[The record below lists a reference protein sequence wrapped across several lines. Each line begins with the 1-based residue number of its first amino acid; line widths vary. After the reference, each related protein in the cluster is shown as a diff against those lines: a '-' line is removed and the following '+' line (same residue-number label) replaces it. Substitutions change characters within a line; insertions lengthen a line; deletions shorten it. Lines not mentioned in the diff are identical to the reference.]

1 MELGVSLE
9 AMILRQAEQAEATT
23 SGTKSFDCPVCRDSG
38 WVWNEQGRYVTP
50 CACEER
56 KKQTRRLEAS
66 GLSEAI
72 KAQTFDSY
80 VASEPWQRKSLDMV
94 KKWTQ
99 DVLDGGKGW
108 LFCGGAVGSGKTHL
122 CTAACGELLDAGFG
136 VRYMLWTEEARQL
149 KACVTDEEAFDELIY
164 PLQQA
169 RVLYIDDLFKVDRGS
184 KVGDIRT
191 ADIKVAFELL
201 DARYRANRPTI
212 ISTEWLLEELLQLDE
227 GTFSRVYQR
236 SKGYKV
242 QIARQD
248 GRNWRLME
256 GGTT

>member
-1 MELGVSLE
+1 MELGVNLE
-9 AMILRQAEQAEATT
+9 TMALRQAGATT
-23 SGTKSFDCPVCRDSG
+23 SETKSFDCPACRDSG
-38 WVWNEQGRYVTP
+38 WVWNEHGRYVTP

-56 KKQTRRLEAS
+56 KKQMRRLEAS

-72 KAQTFDSY
+72 KTQTFESY
-80 VASEPWQRKSLDMV
+80 AVKETWQRKSLYTV
-94 KKWTQ
+94 RKWTQ
-99 DVLDGGKGW
+99 DVLEGGKGW

-136 VRYMLWTEEARQL
+136 VRYMLWTEKARQL
-149 KACVTDEEAFDELIY
+149 KACVTDEDAFDELIY

-169 RVLYIDDLFKVDRGS
+169 RVLYIDDLFKVDRGA

-256 GGTT
+256 EE